1 MVLLWTKLNKNNV
14 MDDILL
20 NTEEYI
26 LKAKDHI
33 DCWDYIQA
41 KRLLMELLEDQP
53 DHGRAHQLLGWIYA
67 SQLNQYDM
75 AEVHFK
81 MAIRFEPYH
90 ATTYSDYIYLL
101 KMTSR
106 YKEMIKFAERA
117 EKVEGVNLAYIQR
130 NKAEAYEMLRDY
142 KKAISTYSEAIINTL
157 DEDLISCCENG
168 IERIARKIKIK
179 EQLDYITTLNVA

>member
-1 MVLLWTKLNKNNV
+1 

-33 DCWDYIQA
+33 DSWDYIQA
-41 KRLLMELLEDQP
+41 KRLLMEILEDQP
-53 DHGRAHQLLGWIYA
+53 DNGRAHQLLGWIYA

-75 AEVHFK
+75 AEIHFK

-90 ATTYSDYIYLL
+90 TTTYSDYIYLL

-106 YKEMIKFAERA
+106 YKEMVEFAEKA
-117 EKVEGVNLAYIQR
+117 EKIRGINLAYIQR
-130 NKAEAYEMLRDY
+130 NKAEAFEMLRDY
-142 KKAISTYSEAIINTL
+142 NNAASTYSEAIINAL
-157 DEDLISCCENG
+157 DEDLISSCERG

-179 EQLDYITTLNVA
+179 EQLDYNATLDVA

>member
-1 MVLLWTKLNKNNV
+1 

-33 DCWDYIQA
+33 DSWDYIQA
-41 KRLLMELLEDQP
+41 KRLLIELLEDQP

-75 AEVHFK
+75 AEIHFK
-81 MAIRFEPYH
+81 MAIQFEPYH

-117 EKVEGVNLAYIQR
+117 EKIEGVNLAYIQR
-130 NKAEAYEMLRDY
+130 YKAEAFEMLRDY
-142 KKAISTYSEAIINTL
+142 NNAISTYREAMINAL
-157 DEDLISCCENG
+157 DDEMISSCQYG

-179 EQLDYITTLNVA
+179 EQLDYVKTLNVA

>member
-1 MVLLWTKLNKNNV
+1 

-33 DCWDYIQA
+33 DCWDFIQA

-67 SQLNQYDM
+67 SQLNQYDL

-81 MAIRFEPYH
+81 MAMRFEPYH
-90 ATTYSDYIYLL
+90 AATYSDYIYLL
-101 KMTSR
+101 KMTSK
-106 YKEMIKFAERA
+106 YAEMIKFAGKA
-117 EKVEGVNLAYIQR
+117 EKIDGVNLCYIQR
-130 NKAEAYEMLRDY
+130 YKAEAFEMLRDY
-142 KKAISTYSEAIINTL
+142 KNAISAYSEAIINAL
-157 DEDLISCCENG
+157 DEDVISCCERG
-168 IERIARKIKIK
+168 IERIARKIKIR
-179 EQLDYITTLNVA
+179 EQMDYVTTLDVA